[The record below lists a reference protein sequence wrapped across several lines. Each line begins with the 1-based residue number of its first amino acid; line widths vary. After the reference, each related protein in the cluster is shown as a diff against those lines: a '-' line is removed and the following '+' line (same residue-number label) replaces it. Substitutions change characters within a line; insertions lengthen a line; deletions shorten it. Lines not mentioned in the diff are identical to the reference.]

1 MYLSNKMCKYI
12 KIVLF
17 SPYFLVVVVVVVVV
31 VEVVVEVEEVMVV

>member
-1 MYLSNKMCKYI
+1 MCKDI

-17 SPYFLVVVVVVVVV
+17 SPYFLVVVVVVV